1 MNDVKEEDMKKK
13 YNKSNAEIEDGR
25 SMEKEK
31 RTILILRYHVI
42 PTNDF
47 RLLDWRIVSTS

>member
-1 MNDVKEEDMKKK
+1 MKKK